1 MEFLLR
7 ESSPIP
13 IEFPPMSNIYS
24 VYIDSGI
31 LLKHVQIELDIQRD
45 LDRSWL
51 GELKSR
57 ILKNHAKKG
66 YFHFGVFEVAC
77 MNSDLYL
84 INGQHRYYVLK
95 DLHEQF
101 GTFKVEVKLYTA
113 ANVDE
118 LNHLWM
124 TVNGSKPSKLC
135 QSVSKQVIINSV
147 RKWFTEKYPKYLT
160 DADRPMKPLVNL
172 DKLEEELIRD
182 RVIETLD
189 VKSAENMISMI
200 EKINQYYRYVDDSKW
215 KAWKI
220 DESLVYKCR
229 IKDIA
234 SPLFLGI
241 FAQFE
246 WLKRLVEV
254 NKSSSNIINYSS
266 IPHLAINSKSRKI
279 SKAKRRRVWQKR
291 NNKNSL
297 LGKCFVCK
305 CSIDYDTFE
314 SGHIVSHFWGGSTS
328 LDNLEPICSICNKD
342 MGVENLLKYKN
353 ENFTATT
360 ASST

>member
-1 MEFLLR
+1 MVIHAMEFLLN

-45 LDRSWL
+45 LDKTWL
-51 GELKSR
+51 SELKSR
-57 ILKNHAKKG
+57 IVKNHAIKG

-84 INGQHRYYVLK
+84 INGQHRYYILK
-95 DLHEQF
+95 ELHDQF
-101 GTFKVEVKLYTA
+101 GPFKVEVKLYSA
-113 ANVDE
+113 ATIEE

-147 RKWFTEKYPKYLT
+147 RKWFTDKYQKYLT
-160 DADRPMKPLVNL
+160 DADRPVKPLLNL
-172 DKLEEELIRD
+172 DKLEEELIKNN
-182 RVIETLD
+182 VIETLD
-189 VKSAENMISMI
+189 VKSADHMISMI
-200 EKINQYYRYVDDSKW
+200 EKINQYYRYVDESKW
-215 KAWKI
+215 KSWKI

-234 SPLFLGI
+234 SPLYLGI
-241 FAQFE
+241 FNQFE

-254 NKSSSNIINYSS
+254 NKSNSSMNYSS
-266 IPHLAINSKSRKI
+266 IPHLAINSQSRKI

-297 LGKCFVCK
+297 LGKCFVCR
-305 CSIDYDTFE
+305 CNIDYDTFE

-353 ENFTATT
+353 ENFMA
-360 ASST
+360 